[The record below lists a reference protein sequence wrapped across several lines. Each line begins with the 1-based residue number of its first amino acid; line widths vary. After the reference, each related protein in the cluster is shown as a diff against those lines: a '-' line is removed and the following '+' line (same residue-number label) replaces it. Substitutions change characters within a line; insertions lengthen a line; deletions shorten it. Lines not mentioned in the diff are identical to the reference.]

1 MPVVRAYSMMTSSN
15 GNIFLLTGHLCGEV
29 TGHRW
34 ILHTKANDAEM
45 FSLIC
50 VWMNG
55 WVNQSWGWWFE
66 TPSRPL
72 WRHSNVIPRH
82 YQVPCG
88 MHVNIIVSYV
98 WRVRWAT
105 SGSEGH
111 GTGWMVY
118 YASRRASYRYLF
130 QPAGTREDHPRG
142 NDVRN
147 TCRES
152 ELEDEGIDNDINM
165 QHQTS

>member
-15 GNIFLLTGHLCGEV
+15 GNSFPPYWPFVRGS
-29 TGHRW
+29 HRSPVNSPHKGQW
-34 ILHTKANDAEM
+34 RRDV
-45 FSLIC
+45 F
-50 VWMNG
+50 WMNG

-72 WRHSNVIPRH
+72 WRHSNVIPLH

-88 MHVNIIVSYV
+88 MHVNIIVSFV